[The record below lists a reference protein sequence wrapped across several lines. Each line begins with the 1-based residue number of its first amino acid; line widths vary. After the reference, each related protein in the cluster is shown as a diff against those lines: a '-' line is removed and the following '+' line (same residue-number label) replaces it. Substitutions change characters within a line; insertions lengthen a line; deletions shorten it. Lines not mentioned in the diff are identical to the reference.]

1 MEKYSKPNN
10 RKEHTPTKKTSD
22 NINKKPITTRILA
35 TKAKSSEENRFM
47 FECLGGSGLA
57 D

>member
-1 MEKYSKPNN
+1 MENYSKPNN
-10 RKEHTPTKKTSD
+10 RKEHKPTKKTSD
-22 NINKKPITTRILA
+22 NINKKPITTRIIA